1 MKQFFSV
8 PVFLATFLIATIR
21 LSGQPSAI
29 DYGTYMQ
36 RQALTW
42 DSISSNYYTGIIL
55 GNGRLGTNIY
65 KESDNSLRFDVGRT
79 DVTDHRPHF
88 ADSIF
93 AEQLISQPRLPI
105 GKMLLQT
112 KGKIISANMR
122 LDIYNAEAKGEII
135 TTEGKVNFY
144 ALVPKNEQVIYIR
157 TSGSGNE
164 KDIRYKWQA
173 EESVS
178 PRIAAIGEARAA
190 AFHYIPNPSATIK
203 DSSGY
208 GICHQSLSEGWDYAT
223 SWKFSPEGTA
233 KVAIIAVGNSSK
245 GAATKESIEF
255 IQHFISSPL
264 KIVIAKHRNWWNS
277 YYQKSFVSIPDSRL
291 ESYYWLQLYK
301 LASATG
307 AGNPMIDLMGPWFTS
322 KTPWPAIWWNLNTQ
336 LAYAPVFTA
345 NHMEIAYPLFDVLYN
360 NRQQLINNVPESWR
374 NDAAA
379 IGRISSYDLY
389 APIITGDVRNLRFE
403 PGNLT
408 WTLFYY
414 YQYFRYSSDTAT
426 FVTKIQPL
434 LKRSVNYM
442 IHLLNKDEQDVY
454 HLPLSSSPEYTNAE
468 DAHYSLSSLRWGLQ
482 ILLETASI
490 AGAETL
496 ETDKWKEVLDHLAP
510 FASDESG
517 LMIGRNVALTT
528 SHRHFS
534 HLLAI
539 WPYRLI
545 DPDDA
550 NDKKLIETS
559 LHHWISSEGALQ
571 GYSFTGA
578 SSISSLLGKGDDAYH
593 YLDQF
598 LRKHGE
604 ANGLYKESGPCFETP
619 MAAATSLLEML
630 LQSKGKDISVFPA
643 LPAEWRETAFEN
655 LLAEGAFK
663 ISAARHDGATSFIIV
678 ESLRGGNCRIACDIP
693 QSSLKITGAG
703 INRLDYNISS
713 SGSKT
718 LVDLR
723 MKPGQ
728 TIKIADAGFKGNF
741 KITPVA
747 PAKYTSNYWGL
758 KKKQQ

>member
-1 MKQFFSV
+1 MKKYLFISFLFAFFLV
-8 PVFLATFLIATIR
+8 VAVKLT
-21 LSGQPSAI
+21 GQSTI
-29 DYGTYMQ
+29 DYGTFMQ
-36 RQALTW
+36 RHALTW
-42 DSISSNYYTGIIL
+42 DSISSNYYSGIIL

-65 KESDNSLRFDVGRT
+65 KENDSALRFDVGRS

-93 AEQLISQPRLPI
+93 GEQLVSRPRLPI
-105 GKMLLQT
+105 GRMLIQT

-122 LDIYNAEAKGEII
+122 LDIYNAEANGEVI
-135 TTEGKVNFY
+135 TTEGKINFY
-144 ALVPKNEQVIYIR
+144 AVVPKNENVIFIR
-157 TSGSGNE
+157 ASGGGKE
-164 KDIRYKWQA
+164 KNVRFKWQA

-178 PRIAAIGEARAA
+178 PRIAAIGEDRAA

-208 GICHQSLSEGWDYAT
+208 NICHQSLSEGWDYAT
-223 SWKFSPEGTA
+223 SWKLSSEGNS
-233 KVAIIAVGNSSK
+233 KVAVISVGNSSK
-245 GAATKESIEF
+245 GEATRESIEF
-255 IQHFISSPL
+255 IQHFSSSPL
-264 KIVIAKHRNWWNS
+264 KTVISKHQNWWHR
-277 YYQKSFVSIPDSRL
+277 YYQKSFVSVPDARL

-307 AGNPMIDLMGPWFTS
+307 QGNPMIDLMGPWFTS

-345 NHMEIAYPLFDVLYN
+345 NHMAIADPLFDALYN
-360 NRQQLINNVPESWR
+360 NRQQLINNVPENWR

-389 APIITGDVRNLRFE
+389 APIVTGDVRNLRFE

-414 YQYFRYSSDTAT
+414 YQYFRYSLDTAT

-442 IHLLNKDEQDVY
+442 IHLLNKDDRGIY

-482 ILLETASI
+482 TLLETASLVN
-490 AGAETL
+490 AESSD
-496 ETDKWKEVLDHLAP
+496 TDKWNKILNNLAP
-510 FASDESG
+510 FAVDENR
-517 LMIGRNVALTT
+517 LMIGRNVALTS

-545 DPDDA
+545 APDDA
-550 NDKKLIETS
+550 DNKKLIESS

-598 LRKHGE
+598 LQKHGE

-630 LQSKGKDISVFPA
+630 LQSKGKDITVFPA
-643 LPAEWRETAFEN
+643 LPTEWRETAFEN

-663 ISAARHDGATSFIIV
+663 ISAARHDGTTSFITV
-678 ESLRGGNCRIACDIP
+678 ESLKGGNCRIICDIP
-693 QSSLKITGAG
+693 EKSVKIIATGNKKADHSMLTSD
-703 INRLDYNISS
+703 N
-713 SGSKT
+713 KT
-718 LVDLR
+718 TIDLR
-723 MKPGQ
+723 MAPGQ
-728 TIKIADAGFKGNF
+728 KLTIANNNFQGSF
-741 KITPVA
+741 KIMPVNA
-747 PAKYTSNYWGL
+747 TKYTSNYWGL
-758 KKKQQ
+758 QKKQQ

>member
-1 MKQFFSV
+1 
-8 PVFLATFLIATIR
+8 
-21 LSGQPSAI
+21 
-29 DYGTYMQ
+29 MQ
-36 RQALTW
+36 RHALTW

-65 KESDNSLRFDVGRT
+65 KENDHALGFDVGRT

-93 AEQLISQPRLPI
+93 AEQLVSQPRLPI

-112 KGKIISANMR
+112 KGKIISANMQ
-122 LDIYNAEAKGEII
+122 LDIYNAEAKGEVI
-135 TTEGKVNFY
+135 TTEGKINFY
-144 ALVPKNEQVIYIR
+144 VVVPKKENVIYIR
-157 TSGSGNE
+157 ASGGGNE
-164 KDIRYKWQA
+164 KNVQYTWQA
-173 EESVS
+173 EESLS

-190 AFHYIPNPSATIK
+190 AFHYKPNPPATIK

-208 GICHQSLSEGWDYAT
+208 SICHQALSEGWDYAT
-223 SWKFSPEGTA
+223 SWKLSSEGNT
-233 KVAIIAVGNSSK
+233 KVVIISVGNSFK
-245 GAATKESIEF
+245 GEATKESIEF

-264 KIVIAKHRNWWNS
+264 KTVIAKHQSWWHS
-277 YYQKSFVSIPDSRL
+277 YYQKSFVSVPDARL

-301 LASATG
+301 LASASG
-307 AGNPMIDLMGPWFTS
+307 PENPIIDLMGPWFTS

-336 LAYAPVFTA
+336 LAYSPVFTA
-345 NHMEIAYPLFDVLYN
+345 NHMEIAYPLFDILYN
-360 NRQQLINNVPESWR
+360 NRQQLINNVPENWR

-379 IGRISSYDLY
+379 IGRISSYDLH

-408 WTLFYY
+408 WTLYY
-414 YQYFRYSSDTAT
+414 YHQYFRYSLDTAT

-434 LKRSVNYM
+434 LKRSVNY
-442 IHLLNKDEQDVY
+442 IVHLLNKDDQGVY

-482 ILLETASI
+482 TLLETASI
-490 AGAETL
+490 VGAEAS
-496 ETDKWKEVLDHLAP
+496 ETDRWKEILTHLAP
-510 FASDESG
+510 FAQDETG
-517 LMIGRNVALTT
+517 LMIGRNVALTS

-545 DPDDA
+545 TPDDID
-550 NDKKLIETS
+550 NKKLIETS
-559 LHHWISSEGALQ
+559 LHHWISTEGALQ

-598 LRKHGE
+598 LQKHGE

-630 LQSKGKDISVFPA
+630 LQSKGKDITVFPA
-643 LPAEWRETAFEN
+643 LPTEWRETTFEN
-655 LLAEGAFK
+655 LLTEGAFK
-663 ISAARHDGATSFIIV
+663 VSATRHNGTTSFIII
-678 ESLRGGNCRIACDIP
+678 ESLKGGNCRITCDIP
-693 QSSLKITGAG
+693 ESSLKIIATGNNKA
-703 INRLDYNISS
+703 DYSIST
-713 SGSKT
+713 SGNKT
-718 LVDLR
+718 VIDLH
-723 MKPGQ
+723 MVPGQ
-728 TIKIADAGFKGNF
+728 KVSIADKSFKGSL
-741 KITPVA
+741 KVA
-747 PAKYTSNYWGL
+747 PVISTKYTSNYWGL